1 MNAVVVKGDAA
12 ESSLYYGKGA
22 GGEPTGSAVIADL
35 IDIARTASVDV
46 SERPKMPTVDSKHN
60 ANPWADFGDTVC
72 SYYMRIPVEDK
83 PGVLA
88 EITRIIADNKISIE
102 SLIQKEAPQKVHQTE
117 VIMMT
122 HTTKEADVQK
132 GYQNHAG
139 TFQCSRTNCLAAK
152 EELH

>member
-1 MNAVVVKGDAA
+1 
-12 ESSLYYGKGA
+12 
-22 GGEPTGSAVIADL
+22 
-35 IDIARTASVDV
+35 
-46 SERPKMPTVDSKHN
+46 
-60 ANPWADFGDTVC
+60 
-72 SYYMRIPVEDK
+72 MRIPVEDK

-132 GYQNHAG
+132 AI
-139 TFQCSRTNCLAAK
+139 RTMQELSSVRGPIVLLRK

>member
-1 MNAVVVKGDAA
+1 
-12 ESSLYYGKGA
+12 
-22 GGEPTGSAVIADL
+22 
-35 IDIARTASVDV
+35 
-46 SERPKMPTVDSKHN
+46 
-60 ANPWADFGDTVC
+60 
-72 SYYMRIPVEDK
+72 MRIPVEDK

-132 GYQNHAG
+132 AMQELSSVRGPIVLL
-139 TFQCSRTNCLAAK
+139 RK